1 MPEEKKIIALLK
13 SSVLIQGTMALAG
26 FGAIVYLA
34 IAGRPIP
41 EILAALVGSM
51 IGFYFG
57 TKNKQGG

>member
-1 MPEEKKIIALLK
+1 MQNKMIELFR

-34 IAGRPIP
+34 IVGRPIP

-57 TKNKQGG
+57 TKKMQGG

>member
-1 MPEEKKIIALLK
+1 MPTTTKFLALLK

-26 FGAIVYLA
+26 FAAIVYLS

-57 TKNKQGG
+57 TKNRTQS

>member
-1 MPEEKKIIALLK
+1 MVNKMILLLK

-34 IAGRPIP
+34 IVGRPIP

-57 TKNKQGG
+57 TKNRQSGG

>member
-1 MPEEKKIIALLK
+1 MVNKMVDLLK

-34 IAGRPIP
+34 IGGEPIP
-41 EILAALVGSM
+41 EILAALVGTM

-57 TKNKQGG
+57 TKNRQQED

>member
-1 MPEEKKIIALLK
+1 MTTRFVELLK
-13 SSVLIQGTMALAG
+13 SSVLIQGTMALVG

-34 IAGRPIP
+34 IVGEPIP

-57 TKNKQGG
+57 TKNRQQGE

>member
-1 MPEEKKIIALLK
+1 MTTKFIELLK

-34 IAGRPIP
+34 IIGRPIP

-57 TKNKQGG
+57 TKNKQQGE